1 MEDPNKKNIPETTQV
16 ERVIVVNPVN
26 PIISTNPYVYN
37 GTVVTDESQSFGD
50 NLMSDKMLRAYA
62 LSHTLRWC
70 AFIDSIMSLLYCFY
84 GSFYFFIPLV
94 LALSGWFG
102 AVRYNAYLTRLYL
115 FYIFAYTLAKD
126 YFFFHEFLNS
136 EVKDRHLFILPM
148 VLVCISTMINIWI
161 MKLIIS
167 FNNIITIF
175 DETTLHRLRDNNIM
189 GVKRVYV
196 MW

>member
-1 MEDPNKKNIPETTQV
+1 
-16 ERVIVVNPVN
+16 
-26 PIISTNPYVYN
+26 
-37 GTVVTDESQSFGD
+37 
-50 NLMSDKMLRAYA
+50 
-62 LSHTLRWC
+62 
-70 AFIDSIMSLLYCFY
+70 
-84 GSFYFFIPLV
+84 
-94 LALSGWFG
+94 
-102 AVRYNAYLTRLYL
+102 
-115 FYIFAYTLAKD
+115 
-126 YFFFHEFLNS
+126 
-136 EVKDRHLFILPM
+136 M